1 MVDPCARHD
10 SNVRPLLPLGAGC
23 RPRSL
28 RDAAQSSSGISF
40 STTPGPSRRG
50 AQSGASSI
58 ETPTLRSHCYGLLH
72 AILGT
77 AASHGKL
84 AASPCN
90 VKGAGNTKRVEK
102 IRPASLP
109 ELEKITAEM
118 PAQYA
123 AMILLAAWCA
133 MRFGELTELGAG
145 VTSSSTRTRATVL
158 SASSV
163 RWCAP
168 TAAPGH
174 DAKSDAGTR
183 DVAIPPHLVPVLAEQ
198 LAKHVGP
205 EQDSLLFLAKH
216 GGYLAPSTLYRQF
229 YKAREKAG
237 RPDLRIHELR
247 HTGGTLTAHSGATLA
262 ELMGRLGH
270 SSPQAALRYQHIAS
284 GRDEKIAEALSKIAL
299 GS

>member
-58 ETPTLRSHCYGLLH
+58 ETPTLRSHCYGLLRT
-72 AILGT
+72 ILGT

-84 AASPCN
+84 AANPCN

-133 MRFGELTELGAG
+133 MRFGELTELRRRDLVLDPDQGKG
-145 VTSSSTRTRATVL
+145 VIRIERAVVRTDGGSRPRRPRAT
-158 SASSV
+158 
-163 RWCAP
+163 
-168 TAAPGH
+168 PG
-174 DAKSDAGTR
+174 
-183 DVAIPPHLVPVLAEQ
+183 LVM
-198 LAKHVGP
+198 
-205 EQDSLLFLAKH
+205 S
-216 GGYLAPSTLYRQF
+216 PSRRT
-229 YKAREKAG
+229 
-237 RPDLRIHELR
+237 
-247 HTGGTLTAHSGATLA
+247 
-262 ELMGRLGH
+262 
-270 SSPQAALRYQHIAS
+270 
-284 GRDEKIAEALSKIAL
+284 
-299 GS
+299 